1 MKIPPPQR
9 NVFFISKQ
17 QGQSFPNYHQF
28 DLSIWQP
35 YSSSKIKTPKFTA
48 IFKRNQGAIRK
59 HLFVINF
66 TEATLVVFADDY
78 TAGGK
83 NSDHSEDRH
92 NTQLNQLLP
101 SIRNLVQQY
110 LVAKSTQASA
120 SLTLNAIQ
128 KLIIASGLTLQ
139 HHQRPSIKIVN
150 ESKKSHGESKSPKST
165 AAAQIRKIL
174 QEIDHIN
181 ARGGF
186 YSPSQL
192 HEQMNMLLSKSKCKL
207 TN

>member
-1 MKIPPPQR
+1 M
-9 NVFFISKQ
+9 
-17 QGQSFPNYHQF
+17 
-28 DLSIWQP
+28 
-35 YSSSKIKTPKFTA
+35 
-48 IFKRNQGAIRK
+48 
-59 HLFVINF
+59 
-66 TEATLVVFADDY
+66 
-78 TAGGK
+78 
-83 NSDHSEDRH
+83 
-92 NTQLNQLLP
+92 
-101 SIRNLVQQY
+101 
-110 LVAKSTQASA
+110 AKSTQASA

-128 KLIIASGLTLQ
+128 KLIIASGLVLQ

-192 HEQMNMLLSKSKCKL
+192 HEQMNICFDLKASASSPIKSVTIKNRAWLSIVRQIDKENISPLQKVMLEPTLSQTWIENHYELLISVVSQHNK
-207 TN
+207 NG